1 MFNIKSEKELLTFL
15 KIVSQEA
22 VKESKRSLNENDPF
36 VSNFKSRLESDGLLE
51 QEDEEESEEKETKK
65 GSGKEA
71 EEEEKSKDK
80 EAEEEEKSDTNP
92 AREKA
97 LSLGGY
103 DDAEGGPSFESVMTA
118 INTMRA
124 GRSLKDKEIKTEL
137 NDYYD
142 RLDENERSVL
152 LLFLKELSKI
162 LTGALEGEDAQDPSD
177 PSTYFNI
184 TKRDPDEEVPGS
196 EKNVIRKG
204 GEEIEAQK
212 KDPNAEPQQQQSD
225 EEDTSPPIK
234 VKESQD
240 IRWIR
245 QKVRQLMRS

>member
-22 VKESKRSLNENDPF
+22 IKESRLALNENDPF

-51 QEDEEESEEKETKK
+51 QEDEEESKD
-65 GSGKEA
+65 
-71 EEEEKSKDK
+71 EEESGEEDKKEKSKDK
-80 EAEEEEKSDTNP
+80 QGEDEEKSDTNP

-162 LTGALEGEDAQDPSD
+162 LTGALDGEDAQDPSD

-184 TKRDPDEEVPGS
+184 TKRDADEEVPGS
-196 EKNVIRKG
+196 EKNVIQKG
-204 GEEIEAQK
+204 GKEVEAQK
-212 KDPNAEPQQQQSD
+212 KDPDAKPQQQQSD

-234 VKESQD
+234 VNESQD